1 MNGLIK
7 YFFCDVI
14 FFLVVFCFEEV
25 VLDFVVRD
33 ILVFDKRRYKYIN
46 LSLIIRWR
54 CVEDFYIWKI
64 LCIIFIVYVVVILY
78 YLVLILFDL
87 IKFSVKLFW

>member
-33 ILVFDKRRYKYIN
+33 ILVFDKRRFKYDNQMKVCSGFLDMKNFVYYIYC
-46 LSLIIRWR
+46 LCSGYFVLFSF
-54 CVEDFYIWKI
+54 DF
-64 LCIIFIVYVVVILY
+64 V
-78 YLVLILFDL
+78 
-87 IKFSVKLFW
+87 

>member
-25 VLDFVVRD
+25 VLDLVVRD

-46 LSLIIRWR
+46 LSLIIR
-54 CVEDFYIWKI
+54 
-64 LCIIFIVYVVVILY
+64 
-78 YLVLILFDL
+78 
-87 IKFSVKLFW
+87 